1 VNNFFLPFTIA
12 TSDQK
17 ISHNMALTFLGSCF
31 SDEIGSEAI
40 LSGFDV
46 LMNPFGTIF
55 NPISLSRQIVDAI
68 KNSEEFPLLE
78 RDSRFYSWDAS
89 TKLVGDSPVEIRE
102 LLLMKREQL
111 RLQLSKPGLLL
122 VTFGTSFIYRLEQSQ
137 VVANCHKQPHHL
149 FRKEL
154 AAKDELVNDWI
165 EAINL
170 LRQFNP
176 FVNIVFTV
184 SPVRHIRDGIIE
196 NTISKARLFEVVS
209 ELTSKHAVGYFPSF
223 EIILDELRD
232 YRFFKQDRIH
242 PNEEAVSYV
251 WKRFSDVYFTEDT
264 QEIIYKIKQIRKRL
278 SHKSDIQ
285 LLLDDKTNQFVTEI
299 EQNYPWIQW

>member
-1 VNNFFLPFTIA
+1 MNNFFLPFNIA

-17 ISHNMALTFLGSCF
+17 ISHEKAFTFLGSCF

-46 LMNPFGTIF
+46 LTNPFGTIF
-55 NPISLSRQIVDAI
+55 NPISLSQQIVNAI
-68 KNSEEFPLLE
+68 NNSEEFPLLE

-89 TKLVGDSPVEIRE
+89 TKLVGSSPQEITD
-102 LLLMKREQL
+102 LLSKKRQQL
-111 RLQLSKPGLLL
+111 RAQLSKPGLLV
-122 VTFGTSFIYRLEQSQ
+122 VTFGTAYIYRLEQSQ
-137 VVANCHKQPHHL
+137 IVANCHKQPHHL
-149 FRKEL
+149 FLKEL
-154 AAKDELVNDWI
+154 ASKDELLTNWI
-165 EAINL
+165 EAIDV
-170 LRQFNP
+170 LREFNP
-176 FVNIVFTV
+176 FVEIVFTV

-209 ELTSKHAVGYFPSF
+209 ELTSKHGVGYFPSF

-251 WKRFSDVYFTEDT
+251 WKRFSDVYFPAET
-264 QEIIYKIKQIRKRL
+264 QVIMQKIKQIRKRL
-278 SHKSDIQ
+278 SHQSDIQ
-285 LLLDDKTNQFVTEI
+285 LLLDDKTNQLVKEI